1 MKKVITN
8 KQKRELMSFYDL
20 PEKEQ
25 EYYKE
30 LESSDFFKFKGDY
43 YSLAN
48 FMKLHDDAYWHGYC
62 NFTYSCGLVVRT
74 EDGQII
80 VGTFY
85 A

>member
-1 MKKVITN
+1 MKVITN
-8 KQKRELMSFYDL
+8 KQKREMLNFYDL

-30 LESSDFFKFKGDY
+30 LEESSFFKFKGEY
-43 YSLAN
+43 YSLAD
-48 FMKLHDDAYWHGYC
+48 FMRLDGNAYWHGSC
-62 NFTYSCGLVVRT
+62 NFTYSCGLFVRR